1 MMTCSKPIIVWDLFG
16 GGQNSVYEALKD
28 NPQYDI
34 YTFDIT
40 EPTRQKQYVLDL
52 SNDSVLEELAKYPSP
67 DIIVASP
74 LCQSFSQVLTMKG
87 GGTCFWKLCED
98 GSLCERSVAEFEEL
112 KAGFTKNLKAEKQ
125 LAIKELGEK
134 CLINTIRIIAK
145 YQPKYFYIENPKK
158 SLMWN
163 FIKYNMGLNGEYNYA
178 TYSKYGYMLPKDTC
192 FFSNVKLNLEY
203 QPHFKNCYEKDG
215 YLIPNELGEEF
226 KIKKGSGR
234 RQLLAWS
241 ACVGQGK
248 KYVPRTYGGK
258 ENEETSSI
266 PEKLIQEIFKK
277 WKESSANFEK

>member
-1 MMTCSKPIIVWDLFG
+1 MKNYTEKDINNMTYPKIVVWDLFG
-16 GGQNSVYEALKD
+16 GGQNSVYESLKD
-28 NPQYDI
+28 KPEYEI

-40 EPTRQKQYVLDL
+40 PPTRDLQCVLDL
-52 SNDSVLEELAKYPSP
+52 SQDNVIEVLNNFPSP

-87 GGTCFWKLCED
+87 GGTCFWKLNED
-98 GSLCERSVAEFEEL
+98 GSLCERSIAEFEEL

-125 LAIKELGEK
+125 LAFKKLGEK

-163 FIKYNMGLNGEYNYA
+163 FIKHNMGLKGEYNYA

-203 QPHFKNCYEKDG
+203 KPHFKNCYEKDG

-248 KYVPRTYGGK
+248 NMFPKHMVGK
-258 ENEETSSI
+258 KVKRPLQSQKT
-266 PEKLIQEIFKK
+266 
-277 WKESSANFEK
+277 

>member
-1 MMTCSKPIIVWDLFG
+1 MTCSKPIIVWDLFG

-28 NPQYDI
+28 NPLYDV

-52 SNDSVLEELAKYPSP
+52 SNDNVLDELAKYPSP

-74 LCQSFSQVLTMKG
+74 LCQSFSQILTMKG

-98 GSLCERSVAEFEEL
+98 GSLCERSIAEFEEL
-112 KAGFTKNLKAEKQ
+112 KAGFTKNLKADKQ
-125 LAIKELGEK
+125 LAFKKLGEK

-163 FIKYNMGLNGEYNYA
+163 FIKHNMGLTGEYNYA

-203 QPHFKNCYEKDG
+203 KPHFKNCYEKDG
-215 YLIPNELGEEF
+215 YLIPNDLGEEF
-226 KIKKGSGR
+226 KISKGSGR
-234 RQLLAWS
+234 RCLLAWS

-248 KYVPRTYGGK
+248 KYVPKAYSGK

-266 PEKLIQEIFKK
+266 PKKLIQEIFKQ
-277 WKESSANFEK
+277 WKESSASFEK